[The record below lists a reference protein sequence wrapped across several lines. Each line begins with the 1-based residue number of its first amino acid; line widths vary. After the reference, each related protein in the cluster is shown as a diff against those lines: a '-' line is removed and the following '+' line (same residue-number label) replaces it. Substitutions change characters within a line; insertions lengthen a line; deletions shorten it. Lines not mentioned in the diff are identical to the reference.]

1 MKMLGS
7 GLFSPSLLI
16 AFGFGTGLSLCARH
30 GGYRLGLAKL

>member
-16 AFGFGTGLSLCARH
+16 AFGFGTGLSPYAP
-30 GGYRLGLAKL
+30 